1 VADTA
6 SARNGHPAS
15 WTPEPWT
22 SARGAPAL
30 ALVALASYAI
40 FRAAANAKLIPLHS
54 ADITDAVCFA
64 VTDFSVV
71 LLSWLAARSARGDHA
86 TRRAWLLIMIASTFT
101 ASGSSASTLNQ
112 ILHPGSVMPLWTNAV
127 FGLGYLFT
135 LAGLLSFPI
144 APRRRADR
152 ITMFFDIATV
162 AISGAMVLWYWC
174 MRTAAFDASTS
185 LAKTA
190 IIVGYPFADMVMIIT
205 AAILLLRSADDR
217 SRTIF
222 SFIAL
227 AYLLSAIADFWYGYL
242 DIEVVA
248 YRRNTV
254 IDVSWLAGVLLLSVA
269 AASQLRRTPAPDSR
283 MNVASRWMSEIPLIA
298 VGLAFGMLFLATQE
312 NMERV
317 ELQLGALALVMTVL
331 AIARQRISARDAEQL
346 TAERA
351 VRDARFRALV
361 QNSSDVVLVLD
372 NELRATYVSPAMEG
386 VLGLVPEL
394 ALDRPFVELVAA
406 EDRDEA
412 GDVLSRV
419 ARMPFSTESLRC
431 HMMHAD
437 GTPRI
442 METLASNLL
451 EDPAVQGLVLNSR
464 DISQRAALEEQLQH
478 TQKLEVVGRLAG
490 GIAHDFNNLLMVIG
504 ANAEFVLSDD
514 ADVAAR
520 REAAEEIKDTTKR
533 AAALTKQ
540 LLAFSRRQESR
551 PSLINP
557 NDIVRH
563 VERMLRRLL
572 QHSTRFQTDLTDT
585 PLGIE
590 IDPGQLEQALLNL
603 AVNSRDAMPSGG
615 VLRMSTRIVTI
626 TERTAVDRGVLVPG
640 EYVTIAVED
649 SGSGMSAE
657 VRSRIFEPFFT
668 TKPIG
673 SGTGLGLAMVLGV
686 IHQSGGHIGVESTPG
701 VGTTITLY
709 FRAVPLNEK
718 LHAQRP
724 GAALLRGS
732 GRILV
737 VDDEEAVRM
746 VLQRLLSRM
755 GYEVDAVGDATTA
768 LAMLTGTPTRFDLVL
783 SDILMP
789 EMNGLELATELIEAR
804 NPVAIVLMT
813 GFADGTTVREA
824 TETFKLPVLRK
835 PFEVDQLAAILEDA
849 LGRTFALREGA

>member
-1 VADTA
+1 VADRA
-6 SARNGHPAS
+6 SARNGQAAS
-15 WTPEPWT
+15 RTPERWT

-30 ALVALASYAI
+30 AIIALASYAI
-40 FRAAANAKLIPLHS
+40 FRGSANAKLIPTHS
-54 ADITDAVCFA
+54 ANVADAVCFA
-64 VTDFSVV
+64 LADLSVV
-71 LLSWLAARSARGDHA
+71 VLCFLAARSTRDDHA
-86 TRRAWLLIMIASTFT
+86 TRRAWLLIMIASIFT
-101 ASGSSASTLNQ
+101 LSGSSASTLTQ
-112 ILHPGSVMPLWTNAV
+112 IMHPGTVIPLWMNTV
-127 FGLGYLFT
+127 FGIGYLIT

-152 ITMFFDIATV
+152 ITMLFDIATV

-174 MRTAAFDASTS
+174 VRTGAFEPSTS
-185 LAKTA
+185 FATTA
-190 IIVGYPFADMVMIIT
+190 IVVGYPFADMVVLIT

-227 AYLLSAIADFWYGYL
+227 AYLLSSVADFWYGYL
-242 DIEVVA
+242 DIDVVV
-248 YRRNTV
+248 YRRNT
-254 IDVSWLAGVLLLSVA
+254 ILDVCWLGGVVLLSVA

-351 VRDARFRALV
+351 VRDARFRALI

-372 NELRATYVSPAMEG
+372 SELRATYVSPAIEG
-386 VLGLVPEL
+386 VLGLLPDDRL
-394 ALDRPFVELVAA
+394 NRPFVELVAA
-406 EDRDEA
+406 DDRDEA
-412 GDVLSRV
+412 GEMLSRV
-419 ARMPFSTESLRC
+419 AARPFGAESLRC

-437 GTPRI
+437 GTARI

-451 EDPAVQGLVLNSR
+451 DDPAVEGIVLNSR
-464 DISQRAALEEQLQH
+464 DITQRAALEEQLQH
-478 TQKLEVVGRLAG
+478 TQKLEVIGRLAG

-514 ADVAAR
+514 EDVAAR

-551 PSLINP
+551 PALIDP
-557 NDIVRH
+557 NDIVHH
-563 VERMLRRLL
+563 VERMLLRLM
-572 QHSTRFQTDLTDT
+572 QHAARFETDLTDA

-615 VLRMSTRIVTI
+615 VLRMSTRILRI
-626 TERTAVDRGVLVPG
+626 TERTAIDRGVLLPG
-640 EYVTIAVED
+640 EYVTIAVQD
-649 SGSGMSAE
+649 SGGGMSAE

-686 IHQSGGHIGVESTPG
+686 VNQAGGHIQVESTPG

-709 FRAVPLNEK
+709 FRAVQQDAK
-718 LHAQRP
+718 QR
-724 GAALLRGS
+724 AARPSAASMRGS

-737 VDDEEAVRM
+737 VDDEEGVRT
-746 VLQRLLSRM
+746 VLQRLLSRI
-755 GYEVDAVGDATTA
+755 GYEVDAVGDAATA
-768 LAMLTGTPTRFDLVL
+768 LAMLSSTPTRFDLVL

-789 EMNGLELATELIEAR
+789 GMNGLELATELVDAR

-813 GFADGTTVREA
+813 GFADGATVREA

-835 PFEVDQLAAILEDA
+835 PFEVDQLAAIVEEA

>member
-1 VADTA
+1 VADTLSAQHGQLA
-6 SARNGHPAS
+6 SR
-15 WTPEPWT
+15 TPEGWA

-30 ALVALASYAI
+30 AFVALASYAI
-40 FRAAANAKLIPLHS
+40 FRAAANDKLISVHS
-54 ADITDAVCFA
+54 ADFADAICFA
-64 VTDFSVV
+64 IADFSVV
-71 LLSWLAARSARGDHA
+71 VLSFLAARSAHSDRS
-86 TRRAWLLIMIASTFT
+86 TRRGWVLIMVASIFT
-101 ASGSSASTLNQ
+101 AFGSSASTLNQ
-112 ILHPGSVMPLWTNAV
+112 ILHPGTLMPIWTNAV
-127 FGLGYLFT
+127 FGIAYLGT
-135 LAGLLSFPI
+135 IAGLVSFPI

-174 MRTAAFDASTS
+174 MRTGAFESSTS
-185 LAKTA
+185 LATTA
-190 IIVGYPFADMVMIIT
+190 TVVGYPFADMAVLIT

-222 SFIAL
+222 GFIAL

-248 YRRNTV
+248 YRRNTL
-254 IDVSWLAGVLLLSVA
+254 IDVCWIGGVLFLSVA

-283 MNVASRWMSEIPLIA
+283 MKVASRWMTEIPLIA

-312 NMERV
+312 DMERV

-346 TAERA
+346 MMERA
-351 VRDARFRALV
+351 VRDARFRALI
-361 QNSSDVVLVLD
+361 QNSSDVVLLLD
-372 NELRATYVSPAMEG
+372 QELRATYVSPAIEG
-386 VLGLVPEL
+386 VLGLVPENG
-394 ALDRPFVELVAA
+394 LDRPFVELVAV

-412 GDVLSRV
+412 RDVLSRV
-419 ARMPFSTESLRC
+419 AARPFSTESLRC
-431 HMMHAD
+431 RMMHAD
-437 GTPRI
+437 GTPRT

-451 EDPAVQGLVLNSR
+451 DDPAVRGIVLNSR
-464 DISQRAALEEQLQH
+464 DITQRAALEEQLQH

-504 ANAEFVLSDD
+504 ANAEFVLSEDGD
-514 ADVAAR
+514 IGAR

-551 PSLINP
+551 PALVNP

-563 VERMLRRLL
+563 VERMLLRLM
-572 QHSTRFQTDLTDT
+572 QHATRFQTDLTDT

-615 VLRMSTRIVTI
+615 VLRMSTRTVRI
-626 TERTAVDRGVLVPG
+626 TERTTVDRGVLAPG
-640 EYVTIAVED
+640 EYVTISVED
-649 SGSGMSAE
+649 SGAGMSAD

-686 IHQSGGHIGVESTPG
+686 VHQAGGHIRVESTVG

-709 FRAVPLNEK
+709 FRAVPLDEK
-718 LHAQRP
+718 QRAQRP
-724 GAALLRGS
+724 SPASMRGS

-737 VDDEEAVRM
+737 VDDEEGVRT
-746 VLQRLLSRM
+746 VLQRLLSRI

-768 LAMLTGTPTRFDLVL
+768 LAMLSGTPTRFDLVL

-789 EMNGLELATELIEAR
+789 GMNGLELATELIEAKI
-804 NPVAIVLMT
+804 PVAVVLMT
-813 GFADGTTVREA
+813 GFADGATVREA

-849 LGRTFALREGA
+849 LGRTFALREGV

>member
-1 VADTA
+1 VPDTA
-6 SARNGHPAS
+6 SARNGQPAS
-15 WTPEPWT
+15 RTPEPWT

-30 ALVALASYAI
+30 AIVALASYAI
-40 FRAAANAKLIPLHS
+40 FRGAANANLIPAHS
-54 ADITDAVCFA
+54 ANIADAVCFA
-64 VTDFSVV
+64 LGDCSVV
-71 LLSWLAARSARGDHA
+71 VLCFLAARSVRGDHA
-86 TRRAWLLIMIASTFT
+86 TRRAWLLIMTASIFT
-101 ASGSSASTLNQ
+101 MSGSSVSTLTQ
-112 ILHPGSVMPLWTNAV
+112 ITHPGTVMPLWVNTA
-127 FGLGYLFT
+127 FGIGYLIT
-135 LAGLLSFPI
+135 IAGLLSFPI

-152 ITMFFDIATV
+152 ITMLFDIATV

-174 MRTAAFDASTS
+174 VRTGAFEPNTS
-185 LAKTA
+185 FAITA
-190 IIVGYPFADMVMIIT
+190 IVVGYPFADMVMLIT

-227 AYLLSAIADFWYGYL
+227 AYLLSSVADFWYGYL
-242 DIEVVA
+242 DIEVVV

-254 IDVSWLAGVLLLSVA
+254 IDVCWLGGVLLLGVA
-269 AASQLRRTPAPDSR
+269 AASQLRRTRAPDGR

-298 VGLAFGMLFLATQE
+298 VGLAFGMLFLATHE

-317 ELQLGALALVMTVL
+317 ELQLGALALIMTVL

-351 VRDARFRALV
+351 VRDARFRALI

-372 NELRATYVSPAMEG
+372 RELRATYVSPAIEG
-386 VLGLVPEL
+386 VLGLLPEHR
-394 ALDRPFVELVAA
+394 LDRPFVDLVAA

-412 GDVLSRV
+412 WDMLRRV
-419 ARMPFSTESLRC
+419 EARPFGAESLRC
-431 HMMHAD
+431 RMMHAD
-437 GTPRI
+437 GTARI

-451 EDPAVQGLVLNSR
+451 DDPAVEGIVLNSR
-464 DISQRAALEEQLQH
+464 DITHRAALEEQLQH
-478 TQKLEVVGRLAG
+478 AQKLEVIGRLAG

-514 ADVAAR
+514 EDVGAR
-520 REAAEEIKDTTKR
+520 REAAEEIKNTTKR

-551 PSLINP
+551 PVLINP
-557 NDIVRH
+557 NDIVHH
-563 VERMLRRLL
+563 VERMLLRLM
-572 QHSTRFQTDLTDT
+572 QHAARFETDLTDT
-585 PLGIE
+585 VLGIE

-615 VLRMSTRIVTI
+615 VLRMSTRILRI
-626 TERTAVDRGVLVPG
+626 TERITIDRGVLPPG

-649 SGSGMSAE
+649 SGGGMSAE

-686 IHQSGGHIGVESTPG
+686 VHQAGGHIQVESTLG

-709 FRAVPLNEK
+709 FRAVPLD
-718 LHAQRP
+718 AQERALRP
-724 GAALLRGS
+724 SAASMRGS

-737 VDDEEAVRM
+737 VDDEEGVRT
-746 VLQRLLSRM
+746 VLQRLLSRI

-768 LAMLTGTPTRFDLVL
+768 LAMLSSTPTRFDLVL

-789 EMNGLELATELIEAR
+789 HMNGLELATELIEGG

-813 GFADGTTVREA
+813 GFADGAMVREA

-835 PFEVDQLAAILEDA
+835 PFEVDQLAAIVEEA

>member
-1 VADTA
+1 M
-6 SARNGHPAS
+6 
-15 WTPEPWT
+15 
-22 SARGAPAL
+22 
-30 ALVALASYAI
+30 VAL
-40 FRAAANAKLIPLHS
+40 
-54 ADITDAVCFA
+54 
-64 VTDFSVV
+64 
-71 LLSWLAARSARGDHA
+71 
-86 TRRAWLLIMIASTFT
+86 
-101 ASGSSASTLNQ
+101 
-112 ILHPGSVMPLWTNAV
+112 
-127 FGLGYLFT
+127 
-135 LAGLLSFPI
+135 
-144 APRRRADR
+144 
-152 ITMFFDIATV
+152 
-162 AISGAMVLWYWC
+162 
-174 MRTAAFDASTS
+174 
-185 LAKTA
+185 
-190 IIVGYPFADMVMIIT
+190 IT

-222 SFIAL
+222 GFIAL
-227 AYLLSAIADFWYGYL
+227 AYLLSSIADFWYGYL
-242 DIEVVA
+242 DIDLVT

-283 MNVASRWMSEIPLIA
+283 MNVAARWMSEIPLIA
-298 VGLAFGMLFLATQE
+298 VGLAFGMLFLAMQE

-331 AIARQRISARDAEQL
+331 AIARQRISARDAAEL
-346 TAERA
+346 MAERA

-372 NELRATYVSPAMEG
+372 RELRATYVSPAIEG
-386 VLGLVPEL
+386 VLGLEPEMGI
-394 ALDRPFVELVAA
+394 DHPFVDLVAV

-412 GDVLSRV
+412 ADVLSRV
-419 ARMPFSTESLRC
+419 AARPFSTESLRC

-437 GTPRI
+437 GTARV

-451 EDPAVQGLVLNSR
+451 DDPAVQGIVLNSR

-504 ANAEFVLSDD
+504 ANAEFVLSED
-514 ADVAAR
+514 ADAGAR
-520 REAAEEIKDTTKR
+520 REAAGEIKDTTKR

-551 PSLINP
+551 PQLINP

-563 VERMLRRLL
+563 VERMLLRLM
-572 QHSTRFQTDLTDT
+572 QHATRFQTDLTDT

-615 VLRMSTRIVTI
+615 VLRMSTRTVTI
-626 TERTAVDRGVLVPG
+626 TERTAVERGVLMPG

-649 SGSGMSAE
+649 TGGGMSAE

-686 IHQSGGHIGVESTPG
+686 IHQAGGQIQVESTLG
-701 VGTTITLY
+701 VGTVITLY
-709 FRAVPLNEK
+709 FRAVPLDDK
-718 LHAQRP
+718 QRAQRP
-724 GAALLRGS
+724 SPGSMRGS

-737 VDDEEAVRM
+737 VDDEEGVRT
-746 VLQRLLSRM
+746 VLQRLLSRI

-768 LAMLTGTPTRFDLVL
+768 LAMLSGTPSRFDLVL

-789 EMNGLELATELIEAR
+789 DMNGLELATELIDSK

-813 GFADGTTVREA
+813 GFADGATVREA

-849 LGRTFALREGA
+849 LGRTFAGREHA

>member
-1 VADTA
+1 M
-6 SARNGHPAS
+6 SR
-15 WTPEPWT
+15 TPERWT
-22 SARGAPAL
+22 SARGAPAV
-30 ALVALASYAI
+30 ALIALASYAI

-54 ADITDAVCFA
+54 ADIADAFCFA
-64 VTDFSVV
+64 IADFSVV
-71 LLSWLAARSARGDHA
+71 LLSWLAARSARDDHA

-101 ASGSSASTLNQ
+101 AFGSSASTLNQ
-112 ILHPGSVMPLWTNAV
+112 IMHPGTMMPLWTNAV
-127 FGLGYLFT
+127 FGLGYLLT
-135 LAGLLSFPI
+135 IAGLLSFPI

-162 AISGAMVLWYWC
+162 AVSGAMVLWYWC
-174 MRTAAFDASTS
+174 MRTGAFEPSTS

-190 IIVGYPFADMVMIIT
+190 VIVGYPFADMAALIT

-222 SFIAL
+222 GFIAL
-227 AYLLSAIADFWYGYL
+227 GYLLSAIADFWYGYL
-242 DIEVVA
+242 DIEVIA
-248 YRRNTV
+248 YRRSTV
-254 IDVSWLAGVLLLSVA
+254 LDVCWLAGVLLLSVA
-269 AASQLRRTPAPDSR
+269 AASQLRRTPSPDSR

-298 VGLAFGMLFLATQE
+298 VGLAFGMLFLAMQE

-331 AIARQRISARDAEQL
+331 AIARQRISSRDAEQL
-346 TAERA
+346 MAERA

-372 NELRATYVSPAMEG
+372 SELRATYVSPAIEG
-386 VLGLVPEL
+386 VLGQVPEL
-394 ALDRPFVELVAA
+394 GLDRHFVELVAPD
-406 EDRDEA
+406 DREEA
-412 GDVLSRV
+412 CDVLSRV
-419 ARMPFSTESLRC
+419 ARTPFSTQSLRC

-437 GTPRI
+437 GTPRV
-442 METLASNLL
+442 METIASNLL
-451 EDPAVQGLVLNSR
+451 EDPAVQGIVLNSR

-478 TQKLEVVGRLAG
+478 TQKLEVIGRLAG

-504 ANAEFVLSDD
+504 ANAEFVLSGD
-514 ADVAAR
+514 ADVVAR
-520 REAAEEIKDTTKR
+520 REAAAEIKDTTKR

-551 PSLINP
+551 PSLVNP

-563 VERMLRRLL
+563 VERMLLRLM
-572 QHSTRFQTDLTDT
+572 QHATRFQTDLTNR
-585 PLGIE
+585 PLGVE

-626 TERTAVDRGVLVPG
+626 TERTAVERGVLVPG

-649 SGSGMSAE
+649 SGGGMSAE

-673 SGTGLGLAMVLGV
+673 SGTGLGLAMVLSV
-686 IHQSGGHIGVESTPG
+686 VQQAGGHIQVDSTPG

-709 FRAVPLNEK
+709 LRAVPLNEK
-718 LHAQRP
+718 QRTQRP
-724 GAALLRGS
+724 NAASMRGS

-737 VDDEEAVRM
+737 VDDEEGVRT
-746 VLQRLLSRM
+746 VLQRLLSRI

-768 LAMLTGTPTRFDLVL
+768 LAMLSSTPARFDLVL

-789 EMNGLELATELIEAR
+789 EMNGLELATELIDAR
-804 NPVAIVLMT
+804 IPVAIVLMT
-813 GFADGTTVREA
+813 GFADGATVREA

>member
-1 VADTA
+1 VPDTA
-6 SARNGHPAS
+6 SARNGQPAS
-15 WTPEPWT
+15 RTPEPWT

-30 ALVALASYAI
+30 AIVALASYAI
-40 FRAAANAKLIPLHS
+40 FRGAANANLIPAHS
-54 ADITDAVCFA
+54 ANIADAVCFA
-64 VTDFSVV
+64 LADCSVV
-71 LLSWLAARSARGDHA
+71 VLCFLAARSVRGDHA
-86 TRRAWLLIMIASTFT
+86 TRRAWLLIMTASIFT
-101 ASGSSASTLNQ
+101 MSGSSVSTLTQ
-112 ILHPGSVMPLWTNAV
+112 ITHPGTVMPLWVNTA
-127 FGLGYLFT
+127 FGIGYLIT
-135 LAGLLSFPI
+135 IAGLLSFPI

-174 MRTAAFDASTS
+174 VRTGAFEPNTS
-185 LAKTA
+185 FAITA
-190 IIVGYPFADMVMIIT
+190 IVVGYPFADMVMLIT

-227 AYLLSAIADFWYGYL
+227 AYLLSSVADFWYGYL
-242 DIEVVA
+242 DIEVVV

-254 IDVSWLAGVLLLSVA
+254 IDVCWLGGVLLLGVA

-298 VGLAFGMLFLATQE
+298 VGLAFGMLFLATHE

-317 ELQLGALALVMTVL
+317 ELQLGALALIMTVL

-351 VRDARFRALV
+351 VRDARFRALI

-372 NELRATYVSPAMEG
+372 REFRATYVSPAIEG
-386 VLGLVPEL
+386 VLGLLPEHR
-394 ALDRPFVELVAA
+394 LDRPFVDMVAE

-412 GDVLSRV
+412 WDMLRRV
-419 ARMPFSTESLRC
+419 EARPFGAESLRC
-431 HMMHAD
+431 RMMHAD
-437 GTPRI
+437 GTARI

-451 EDPAVQGLVLNSR
+451 DDPAVEGIVLNSR
-464 DISQRAALEEQLQH
+464 DITQRAALEEQLQH
-478 TQKLEVVGRLAG
+478 AQKLEVIGRLAG

-514 ADVAAR
+514 EDVGAR
-520 REAAEEIKDTTKR
+520 REAAEEIKNTTKR

-551 PSLINP
+551 PVLINP
-557 NDIVRH
+557 NDIVHH
-563 VERMLRRLL
+563 VERMLLRLM
-572 QHSTRFQTDLTDT
+572 QHAARFETDLTDT
-585 PLGIE
+585 VLGIE

-615 VLRMSTRIVTI
+615 VLRMSTRVLRV
-626 TERTAVDRGVLVPG
+626 TERITIDRGVLPPG

-649 SGSGMSAE
+649 SGGGMSAE

-686 IHQSGGHIGVESTPG
+686 VHQAGGHIQVESTLG

-709 FRAVPLNEK
+709 FRAVPLD
-718 LHAQRP
+718 AQERALRP
-724 GAALLRGS
+724 SAASMRGS

-737 VDDEEAVRM
+737 VDDEEGVRT
-746 VLQRLLSRM
+746 VLQRLLSRI

-768 LAMLTGTPTRFDLVL
+768 LAMLSSTPTRFDLVL

-789 EMNGLELATELIEAR
+789 HMNGLELATELIEGG

-813 GFADGTTVREA
+813 GFADGAMVREA

-835 PFEVDQLAAILEDA
+835 PFEVDQLAAIVEEA

>member
-1 VADTA
+1 LRASERWA
-6 SARNGHPAS
+6 SARS
-15 WTPEPWT
+15 
-22 SARGAPAL
+22 APAL
-30 ALVALASYAI
+30 ALVALASYAL
-40 FRAAANAKLIPLHS
+40 FRAAANGKLIAPPAAAI
-54 ADITDAVCFA
+54 ADAICFA
-64 VTDFSVV
+64 IADFSVV
-71 LLSWLAARSARGDHA
+71 VLAFLAARSASADHA
-86 TRRAWLLIMIASTFT
+86 TRRGWLLITIASLFT
-101 ASGSSASTLNQ
+101 ACGSSASTINQ
-112 ILHPGSVMPLWTNAV
+112 LVHPDTVTPLWTNAV
-127 FGLGYLFT
+127 FAVSYLLTIGGLV
-135 LAGLLSFPI
+135 SFPI

-174 MRTAAFDASTS
+174 VRTGAFESSTS
-185 LAKTA
+185 LATTA
-190 IIVGYPFADMVMIIT
+190 TVVGYPFADMAVLIT

-217 SRTIF
+217 SRRIF
-222 SFIAL
+222 GYIAL
-227 AYLLSAIADFWYGYL
+227 AYLLSSVADFWYGYL
-242 DIEVVA
+242 DIDVVV
-248 YRRNTV
+248 YRRNTL
-254 IDVSWLAGVLLLSVA
+254 IDVCWLGGVLLLSVA
-269 AASQLRRTPAPDSR
+269 AASQLRPTPAPHSR
-283 MNVASRWMSEIPLIA
+283 MNVASRWMTEIPLIA

-331 AIARQRISARDAEQL
+331 AIARQRISARDAAQL
-346 TAERA
+346 MAERA
-351 VRDARFRALV
+351 VRDARFRALI
-361 QNSSDVVLVLD
+361 QNSSDVVLLLD
-372 NELRATYVSPAMEG
+372 QELRATYVSPAIEG
-386 VLGLVPEL
+386 VLGLVPEHG
-394 ALDRPFVELVAA
+394 LDRPFAELVAV

-412 GDVLSRV
+412 RDVLSRV
-419 ARMPFSTESLRC
+419 AARPFSTESLRC

-451 EDPAVQGLVLNSR
+451 EDPAVRGIVLNSR
-464 DISQRAALEEQLQH
+464 DITQRAALEEQLQH
-478 TQKLEVVGRLAG
+478 TQKLEVVGHLAG

-504 ANAEFVLSDD
+504 ANAEFVLSEDG
-514 ADVAAR
+514 DVRAR

-551 PSLINP
+551 PALINP

-563 VERMLRRLL
+563 VERMLLRLM
-572 QHSTRFQTDLTDT
+572 QHAARFETDLTGT

-603 AVNSRDAMPSGG
+603 AVNARDAMPAGG
-615 VLRMSTRIVTI
+615 VLRMTTRTVRIA
-626 TERTAVDRGVLVPG
+626 ERTAVERGVLLPG
-640 EYVTIAVED
+640 EYVTIGVED
-649 SGSGMSAE
+649 TGGGMSAD

-686 IHQSGGHIGVESTPG
+686 VHQAGGHIRVESTPG

-709 FRAVPLNEK
+709 FRAVPLDDK
-718 LHAQRP
+718 HARRP
-724 GAALLRGS
+724 SAASMRGS

-737 VDDEEAVRM
+737 VDDEEGVRT
-746 VLQRLLSRM
+746 VLQRLLSRI

-768 LAMLTGTPTRFDLVL
+768 LAMLSGAPTRFDLVL

-789 EMNGLELATELIEAR
+789 DMNGLELATELIDAKI
-804 NPVAIVLMT
+804 PVAIVLMT
-813 GFADGTTVREA
+813 GFADGATVREA
-824 TETFKLPVLRK
+824 TETFGLPVLRK

-849 LGRTFALREGA
+849 LARTFALREDA

>member
-1 VADTA
+1 MAETA
-6 SARNGHPAS
+6 SARIGQPAS
-15 WTPEPWT
+15 RTPEHWT

-30 ALVALASYAI
+30 ALVALATYAI
-40 FRAAANAKLIPLHS
+40 FRGVANAKLIPLHT
-54 ADITDAVCFA
+54 ADIADAVCFA
-64 VTDFSVV
+64 LADFSVV

-86 TRRAWLLIMIASTFT
+86 TRRAWLLITIASLFT
-101 ASGSSASTLNQ
+101 ATGSSASTLNQ
-112 ILHPGSVMPLWTNAV
+112 IMHPGTVMPLWTNAV
-127 FGLGYLFT
+127 FGIAYLLT
-135 LAGLLSFPI
+135 IAGLLSFPI

-174 MRTAAFDASTS
+174 VRTGAFEPSTS
-185 LAKTA
+185 LATTA
-190 IIVGYPFADMVMIIT
+190 TVVGYPFADMVALIT

-222 SFIAL
+222 GFIAL
-227 AYLLSAIADFWYGYL
+227 AYLLSSIADFWYGYL
-242 DIEVVA
+242 DIDLIV

-254 IDVSWLAGVLLLSVA
+254 IDVCWLAGVLLLSVA
-269 AASQLRRTPAPDSR
+269 AASQLRRMPSPDSR
-283 MNVASRWMSEIPLIA
+283 MNVASRWMTEIPLIA
-298 VGLAFGMLFLATQE
+298 VGLAFGMLFLAMQE

-331 AIARQRISARDAEQL
+331 AIARQRISARDAARL

-351 VRDARFRALV
+351 VRDARFRALI

-372 NELRATYVSPAMEG
+372 SELRATYVSPAIEG

-394 ALDRPFVELVAA
+394 GLDRLFVELVAA

-412 GDVLSRV
+412 GDMLRRI
-419 ARMPFSTESLRC
+419 AAKPFGTESLRC
-431 HMMHAD
+431 QMMHAD

-451 EDPAVQGLVLNSR
+451 EDPAVQGIVLNSR

-504 ANAEFVLSDD
+504 ANAEFVLSEDG
-514 ADVAAR
+514 DVRAR

-563 VERMLRRLL
+563 VERMLVRLM
-572 QHSTRFQTDLTDT
+572 QHATRFQTDLTDM
-585 PLGIE
+585 PAGIE

-615 VLRMSTRIVTI
+615 VLRMSTRLVTI
-626 TERTAVDRGVLVPG
+626 TERTAVERGALVPG

-686 IHQSGGHIGVESTPG
+686 IHQAGGHIRVESTPG
-701 VGTTITLY
+701 VGTAITLY
-709 FRAVPLNEK
+709 FRAVPLDEK
-718 LHAQRP
+718 QRAQRP
-724 GAALLRGS
+724 GAALMRGS

-737 VDDEEAVRM
+737 VDDEEGVRT
-746 VLQRLLSRM
+746 VLQRLLSRI

-768 LAMLTGTPTRFDLVL
+768 LAMLSGTPARFDLVL

-789 EMNGLELATELIEAR
+789 DTNGLELARELIDSR

-813 GFADGTTVREA
+813 GFADGATVREA

-835 PFEVDQLAAILEDA
+835 PFEVDQLAAVLEDA
-849 LGRTFALREGA
+849 LGRTFALREDR

>member
-1 VADTA
+1 MADIA
-6 SARNGHPAS
+6 SARNGQPAS
-15 WTPEPWT
+15 PTPERWT

-30 ALVALASYAI
+30 AIVALASYAI
-40 FRAAANAKLIPLHS
+40 FRGSANAKLIPAHS
-54 ADITDAVCFA
+54 ANIADAVCFA
-64 VTDFSVV
+64 LADLSVV
-71 LLSWLAARSARGDHA
+71 VLCFFAARSARGDHA
-86 TRRAWLLIMIASTFT
+86 TRRAWLLIMIASIFT
-101 ASGSSASTLNQ
+101 LSGSSASTLTQ
-112 ILHPGSVMPLWTNAV
+112 IRHPGTVMPFWMNTV
-127 FGLGYLFT
+127 FGIGFLVT
-135 LAGLLSFPI
+135 IAGLLSFPI

-152 ITMFFDIATV
+152 ITMLFDIATV

-174 MRTAAFDASTS
+174 VRTGAFDPSTS
-185 LAKTA
+185 FAITA
-190 IIVGYPFADMVMIIT
+190 IVVGYPFADMVVLIT

-227 AYLLSAIADFWYGYL
+227 AYLLSSVADFWYGYL
-242 DIEVVA
+242 DIDVVV

-254 IDVSWLAGVLLLSVA
+254 IDVCWLGGVLLLSVA

-298 VGLAFGMLFLATQE
+298 VGLAFGMLFLATHE

-331 AIARQRISARDAEQL
+331 AIARQRISARDAAQL

-351 VRDARFRALV
+351 VRDARFRALI

-372 NELRATYVSPAMEG
+372 RELRATYVSPAIEG
-386 VLGLVPEL
+386 VLGLLPDHR
-394 ALDRPFVELVAA
+394 LDRPFVELVAA

-412 GDVLSRV
+412 ADMLSRV
-419 ARMPFSTESLRC
+419 AARPFGAESLRC

-437 GTPRI
+437 GTARV
-442 METLASNLL
+442 METLATNLL
-451 EDPAVQGLVLNSR
+451 DDPAVEGIVLNSR
-464 DISQRAALEEQLQH
+464 DITQRAALEEQLQH
-478 TQKLEVVGRLAG
+478 TQKLEVIGRLAG

-514 ADVAAR
+514 DSGAR

-551 PSLINP
+551 PALINP
-557 NDIVRH
+557 NDIVHH
-563 VERMLRRLL
+563 VERMLLRLM
-572 QHSTRFQTDLTDT
+572 QHAARFETDLADI

-615 VLRMSTRIVTI
+615 VLRMSTRILRI
-626 TERTAVDRGVLVPG
+626 TERTAIDRGVLVPG
-640 EYVTIAVED
+640 EYVTIAVQD
-649 SGSGMSAE
+649 SGGGMSAD

-686 IHQSGGHIGVESTPG
+686 VNQAGGHIQVESTPG

-709 FRAVPLNEK
+709 FRAVPLDEQ
-718 LHAQRP
+718 QRASRP
-724 GAALLRGS
+724 NAASMRGS
-732 GRILV
+732 GRVLV
-737 VDDEEAVRM
+737 VDDEEGVRT
-746 VLQRLLSRM
+746 VLQRLLSRI

-768 LAMLTGTPTRFDLVL
+768 LAMLSSTPTRFDLVL

-789 EMNGLELATELIEAR
+789 DMNGLELATELLDAK

-813 GFADGTTVREA
+813 GFADGATVREA

-835 PFEVDQLAAILEDA
+835 PFEVDQLAAIVDEA
-849 LGRTFALREGA
+849 LGRACALREGV

>member
-1 VADTA
+1 MADTP
-6 SARNGHPAS
+6 SAPHGQPAS
-15 WTPEPWT
+15 RTPERWT

-30 ALVALASYAI
+30 AFVALAGYAI
-40 FRAAANAKLIPLHS
+40 FRAAANGKLIAVHS
-54 ADITDAVCFA
+54 ADIADVICFA
-64 VTDFSVV
+64 IADFSVV
-71 LLSWLAARSARGDHA
+71 VLSFLAARSTRHDRR
-86 TRRAWLLIMIASTFT
+86 TRRGWLLIMVASIFT

-112 ILHPGSVMPLWTNAV
+112 IMHPNTVMPLWTNAV
-127 FGLGYLFT
+127 FGMAYLLT
-135 LAGLLSFPI
+135 IAGLLSFPI

-174 MRTAAFDASTS
+174 VRTGAFEPSTP
-185 LAKTA
+185 LVTTA
-190 IIVGYPFADMVMIIT
+190 TVVGYPFADMAVLIT

-217 SRTIF
+217 SRRIF
-222 SFIAL
+222 GYIAL
-227 AYLLSAIADFWYGYL
+227 AYLLSSVADFWYGYL
-242 DIEVVA
+242 DIDVVL
-248 YRRNTV
+248 YRRNTL
-254 IDVSWLAGVLLLSVA
+254 IDVCWLGGVLLLSVA
-269 AASQLRRTPAPDSR
+269 AASQLRRMPAPDSR
-283 MNVASRWMSEIPLIA
+283 MNVASRWMTEIPLIA

-331 AIARQRISARDAEQL
+331 AIARQRNSARDAAQL
-346 TAERA
+346 MTERA
-351 VRDARFRALV
+351 IHDARFRALIH
-361 QNSSDVVLVLD
+361 NSSDVVLVLD
-372 NELRATYVSPAMEG
+372 PELRATYVSPAIEG
-386 VLGLVPEL
+386 VLGLVPEHG
-394 ALDRPFVELVAA
+394 LDRPFVELVAA

-412 GDVLSRV
+412 RDVLSRV
-419 ARMPFSTESLRC
+419 AARPFSTESLRC

-451 EDPAVQGLVLNSR
+451 GDPAVRGIVLNSR
-464 DISQRAALEEQLQH
+464 DITQRATLEEQLQH

-504 ANAEFVLSDD
+504 ANAEFVLSEDGD
-514 ADVAAR
+514 GGAR
-520 REAAEEIKDTTKR
+520 REAAEEIKNTTKR
-533 AAALTKQ
+533 AAALSKQ

-551 PSLINP
+551 PALVNP

-563 VERMLRRLL
+563 VERMLLRLM
-572 QHSTRFQTDLTDT
+572 QHATRFQTDLTDT

-615 VLRMSTRIVTI
+615 VLRMSTRTLRI

-640 EYVTIAVED
+640 EYVTISVED
-649 SGSGMSAE
+649 SGGGMSAD

-686 IHQSGGHIGVESTPG
+686 VHQSGGHIRVESTPG

-709 FRAVPLNEK
+709 FRAVPLDEK
-718 LHAQRP
+718 QRAQRP
-724 GAALLRGS
+724 SSASMRGS

-737 VDDEEAVRM
+737 VDDEEGVRT
-746 VLQRLLSRM
+746 VLQRLLSRI

-768 LAMLTGTPTRFDLVL
+768 LAMLSGTPARFDLVL

-789 EMNGLELATELIEAR
+789 DMNGLELATELIDAKI
-804 NPVAIVLMT
+804 PVAIVLMT
-813 GFADGTTVREA
+813 GFADGVTVREA

-849 LGRTFALREGA
+849 LGRTFALREGV